1 MGSLR
6 SGVVYR
12 YPSER
17 DTTKQFVDGLP
28 NFFFQTALDGSAL
41 PLLEKGISQIAP
53 PKGRKSGLS
62 YPAILISS
70 SPHSRGSEW
79 NPWHDIFE
87 PDLGYVRYF
96 GDAKKPGN
104 PALAPGNKVLLEEL
118 ARHTSGDAEVRATAS
133 PLVFFERVAIEGRS
147 YGNIKFQGFGVIEK
161 AELVTQYNPGLGYF
175 TNYVFSFAVLS
186 VSDEDEEI
194 DWQWINDRRSAEKS
208 NKETLEHAPVSWRQW
223 VKSGNQRIESVRRRA
238 SLAKVESVETQ
249 RPKPGSR
256 EDKCLSEIY
265 SFYAANGRHRFELL
279 ASRVVMSHVNSY
291 GGGYT
296 EGWVTRGSGD
306 GGVDFVGKVRLGSGF
321 ASVDVVVLGQAKC
334 EAPDKP
340 TNGVA
345 IARTVA
351 RLKRGWIGAYVT
363 TSFFSKQSQ
372 LEVIED
378 AYPLIKISGLTLA
391 TETLKLVESGGF
403 RDVIG
408 YLDSL
413 ELEYPEMIRNR
424 RPDEILEL

>member
-12 YPSER
+12 YPSQR

-28 NFFFQTALDGSAL
+28 NFFFETALAGSAL

-70 SPHSRGSEW
+70 SPLSRGSEW

-118 ARHTSGDAEVRATAS
+118 ARQTSGDAEVRATAS
-133 PLVFFERVAIEGRS
+133 PLVFFERVAIQGRS

-194 DWQWINDRRSAEKS
+194 DWQWINDRRSADKS
-208 NKETLEHAPVSWRQW
+208 NRETLEHAPVSWRQW
-223 VKSGNQRIESVRRRA
+223 IKSGNQRIESVRRRA

-265 SFYAANGRHRFELL
+265 AFYGASGKHRFELL

-334 EAPDKP
+334 EAPDRP

-391 TETLKLVESGGF
+391 IETLKLVESGGF

>member
-1 MGSLR
+1 M
-6 SGVVYR
+6 
-12 YPSER
+12 
-17 DTTKQFVDGLP
+17 
-28 NFFFQTALDGSAL
+28 
-41 PLLEKGISQIAP
+41 
-53 PKGRKSGLS
+53 
-62 YPAILISS
+62 
-70 SPHSRGSEW
+70 
-79 NPWHDIFE
+79 
-87 PDLGYVRYF
+87 
-96 GDAKKPGN
+96 
-104 PALAPGNKVLLEEL
+104 
-118 ARHTSGDAEVRATAS
+118 
-133 PLVFFERVAIEGRS
+133 
-147 YGNIKFQGFGVIEK
+147 
-161 AELVTQYNPGLGYF
+161 
-175 TNYVFSFAVLS
+175 
-186 VSDEDEEI
+186 
-194 DWQWINDRRSAEKS
+194 
-208 NKETLEHAPVSWRQW
+208 
-223 VKSGNQRIESVRRRA
+223 KSGNQRIESVRRRA

-249 RPKPGSR
+249 RPRPGSR
-256 EDKCLSEIY
+256 EDKCLSQIY
-265 SFYAANGRHRFELL
+265 AFYGANGRHRFELL

-321 ASVDVVVLGQAKC
+321 AAVDVVVLGQAKC
-334 EAPDKP
+334 EAPDRP

-363 TSFFSKQSQ
+363 TIFFSKQSQ

-424 RPDEILEL
+424 RPDEILDI

>member
-1 MGSLR
+1 MGSFR

-12 YPSER
+12 YPSQR
-17 DTTKQFVDGLP
+17 DTKKKFVDGLP
-28 NFFFQTALDGSAL
+28 NYFYESQLEGSAL

-53 PKGRKSGLS
+53 PKSRKSS
-62 YPAILISS
+62 VVFPAILISS
-70 SPHSRGSEW
+70 SPHSRGTEW

-87 PDLGYVRYF
+87 PDLGYIRYF

-104 PALAPGNKVLLEEL
+104 PALAPGNKILLEEL
-118 ARHTSGDAEVRATAS
+118 ARHTSGDSKVRATAS
-133 PLVFFERVAIEGRS
+133 PLVFFERVPVEGRN
-147 YGNIKFQGFGVIEK
+147 YGNLKFQGFGVIEK
-161 AELVTQYNPGLGYF
+161 AELVTQFNPGLGYF

-186 VSDEDEEI
+186 LSDEDEEL
-194 DWQWINDRRSAEKS
+194 DWGWINDRRSPS
-208 NKETLEHAPVSWRQW
+208 LEDRQIAANAPIAWRQW
-223 VKSGNQRIESVRRRA
+223 VKSGNQKIESVRRRA
-238 SLAKVESVETQ
+238 ALAKVESVESQ

-256 EDKCLSEIY
+256 EDKCLQDIY
-265 SFYAANGRHRFELL
+265 SFYSATGRHRFELL

-321 ASVDVVVLGQAKC
+321 AAMDVVVLGQAKC

-340 TNGVA
+340 TNGVSL
-345 IARTVA
+345 ARTVA

-403 RDVIG
+403 RDVLG

-424 RPDEILEL
+424 RPDEILEI

>member
-1 MGSLR
+1 MGSFR

-12 YPSER
+12 YPSQR
-17 DTTKQFVDGLP
+17 DTQKQFVDGLP
-28 NFFFQTALDGSAL
+28 NYFYQSQLEGSAL

-53 PKGRKSGLS
+53 PKSRKSS
-62 YPAILISS
+62 VVFPAILISS
-70 SPHSRGSEW
+70 SPHSRGTEG

-87 PDLGYVRYF
+87 PDLGYIRYF

-104 PALAPGNKVLLEEL
+104 PALAPGNKILLEEL
-118 ARHTSGDAEVRATAS
+118 ARHTSGDSKVRATAS
-133 PLVFFERVAIEGRS
+133 PLVFFERVPVEGRT
-147 YGNIKFQGFGVIEK
+147 YGNLKFQGFGVIEK
-161 AELVTQYNPGLGYF
+161 AELVTQFNPGLGYF

-186 VSDEDEEI
+186 LSDEDEQL
-194 DWQWINDRRSAEKS
+194 DWAWINDRRSPY
-208 NKETLEHAPVSWRQW
+208 LEDRQIAKNAPIAWRQW
-223 VKSGNQRIESVRRRA
+223 VKNGNQKIESVRRRA
-238 SLAKVESVETQ
+238 ALAKVESVESQ

-256 EDKCLSEIY
+256 EEKCLQDIY
-265 SFYAANGRHRFELL
+265 SFYSTTGRHRFELL

-321 ASVDVVVLGQAKC
+321 AAMDVVVLGQAKC

-345 IARTVA
+345 LARTVA

-403 RDVIG
+403 RDVLG

-424 RPDEILEL
+424 RPDEILEI

>member
-12 YPSER
+12 YPSQR

-53 PKGRKSGLS
+53 PKGRKSGVS

-118 ARHTSGDAEVRATAS
+118 ARHTSGDAAIRATAS

-194 DWQWINDRRSAEKS
+194 DWQWINDRRSPEKS
-208 NKETLEHAPVSWRQW
+208 NSQTLEHAPVSWRQW

-265 SFYAANGRHRFELL
+265 SFYSANGRHRFELL

-334 EAPDKP
+334 EAPDRP

-391 TETLKLVESGGF
+391 TEALKLVESGGF

-408 YLDSL
+408 YLESL

>member
-1 MGSLR
+1 MGSFR

-12 YPSER
+12 YPSQR
-17 DTTKQFVDGLP
+17 DGGSQFVDGLP
-28 NFFFQTALDGSAL
+28 NYFFETHLDGAAI

-53 PKGRKSGLS
+53 PRSRAS
-62 YPAILISS
+62 EIAFPAILISS

-87 PDLGYVRYF
+87 PDLGYIRYF

-118 ARHTSGDAEVRATAS
+118 ARHTSGDPDVRTSAS
-133 PLVFFERVAIEGRS
+133 PLVFFERVPVEGRA
-147 YGNIKFQGFGVIEK
+147 YGNLKFQGFGVIEK
-161 AELVTQYNPGLGYF
+161 AELVTQFNPGLGYF
-175 TNYVFSFAVLS
+175 TNYVFTFAVLS
-186 VSDEDEEI
+186 LSDEDEVLSW
-194 DWQWINDRRSAEKS
+194 DWINDRRSPELDNKAILEK
-208 NKETLEHAPVSWRQW
+208 APVSWRHW
-223 VKSGNQRIESVRRRA
+223 VKGGNQKLESFRRRA
-238 SLAKVESVETQ
+238 ALAKVESVSSQ
-249 RPKPGSR
+249 RPSPGTR
-256 EDKCLSEIY
+256 EDKCLRDIY
-265 SFYAANGRHRFELL
+265 EFYSRNGRHRFELL
-279 ASRVVMSHVNSY
+279 ASRAVMSHINSY

-334 EAPDKP
+334 EALDKP
-340 TNGVA
+340 TNGVSL
-345 IARTVA
+345 ARTIA

-363 TSFFSKQSQ
+363 TSYFSKQSQ

-403 RDVIG
+403 RDVVG
-408 YLDSL
+408 YLETL

-424 RPDEILEL
+424 RPDEILEI